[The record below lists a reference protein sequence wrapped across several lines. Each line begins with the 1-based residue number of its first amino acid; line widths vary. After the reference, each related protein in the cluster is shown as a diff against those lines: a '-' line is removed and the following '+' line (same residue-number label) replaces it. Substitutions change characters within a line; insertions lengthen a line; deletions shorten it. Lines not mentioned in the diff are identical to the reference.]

1 MLKKW
6 RKENVQ
12 SLLTRSE
19 GSSSYSARSVGFFV
33 QVAQVPV
40 ESDWK
45 IKIPFQFFQERRNV
59 HAMRVV
65 YAHFVDVAQVWVDL
79 SYDQIVRLL
88 LQIGVVI
95 FVKLADKKL
104 ASTPY
109 LPQFSFDRIEIIPDV
124 FCLLFF
130 LLSLQQGAQYKIRVT
145 RALNRS
151 PYILSFKL
159 GSSPCGSGV
168 IWGYP
173 LSP

>member
-1 MLKKW
+1 
-6 RKENVQ
+6 
-12 SLLTRSE
+12 
-19 GSSSYSARSVGFFV
+19 
-33 QVAQVPV
+33 
-40 ESDWK
+40 
-45 IKIPFQFFQERRNV
+45 
-59 HAMRVV
+59 MRVV

-130 LLSLQQGAQYKIRVT
+130 LLSLQQGAQYKIKSQSDESSESLALYTLVQIGVQSLRV
-145 RALNRS
+145 RGYMGVP
-151 PYILSFKL
+151 PYPP
-159 GSSPCGSGV
+159 SS
-168 IWGYP
+168 
-173 LSP
+173 LKK